1 MCPCS
6 ELYTKG
12 KQFIEC
18 LNKAADDEAF
28 EKCEDSEP
36 PHDADK
42 AKATLFQVTL
52 LTQMDTC
59 ELAKNATACAS
70 AKSEIRPAAPAARSG
85 AAGRTLAGA
94 AAAFVALVML
104 LVL

>member
-12 KQFIEC
+12 KAFIEC
-18 LNKAADDEAF
+18 LNKAADNEEF
-28 EKCEDSEP
+28 EKCEDQEP
-36 PHDADK
+36 PHDANK
-42 AKATLFQVTL
+42 ANATVFQVTL

-70 AKSEIRPAAPAARSG
+70 AKSEIRKNG
-85 AAGRTLAGA
+85 AAGRTLASA
-94 AAAFVALVML
+94 AAALVALVML

>member
-6 ELYTKG
+6 DLYNKG

-36 PHDADK
+36 PHYADK
-42 AKATLFQVTL
+42 ANATLFQVTL
-52 LTQMDTC
+52 LTQMETC
-59 ELAKNATACAS
+59 ELAENATACAS
-70 AKSEIRPAAPAARSG
+70 AKSEIRPAARSG